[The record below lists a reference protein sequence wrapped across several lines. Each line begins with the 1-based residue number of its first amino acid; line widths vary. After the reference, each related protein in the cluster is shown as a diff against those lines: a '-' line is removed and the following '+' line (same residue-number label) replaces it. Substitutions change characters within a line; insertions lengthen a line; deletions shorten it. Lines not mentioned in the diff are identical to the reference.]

1 MRDDGVQFQLQRG
14 LIHVPVFAIGT
25 IVAVIAGLLLAGS
38 PLWLIVIIVAAYG
51 VGYLSLSEFW
61 FRRLSYVRIGE
72 RSLAISTHSWG
83 FLFFFG
89 LLVPSW
95 IHETIEL
102 TDLCDAYLAPDGRV
116 RIEFWK
122 RISGSAVR
130 DLTSVEVK
138 PVEPEKLL
146 SEIRRRAPLMS
157 SSTGHSNVVGSQ

>member
-83 FLFFFG
+83 FL
-89 LLVPSW
+89 
-95 IHETIEL
+95 
-102 TDLCDAYLAPDGRV
+102 
-116 RIEFWK
+116 
-122 RISGSAVR
+122 
-130 DLTSVEVK
+130 
-138 PVEPEKLL
+138 
-146 SEIRRRAPLMS
+146 S
-157 SSTGHSNVVGSQ
+157 SSAFSCLHGSTKP